1 MGSSV
6 PWSGGRRDSFA
17 YHDVSA
23 AAAAVFT
30 SPIELTRQHT
40 FGVYISSAASG
51 SDLAEAGPAF
61 LAELRPHSTRHRSHT
76 KDCLKRQHR

>member
-6 PWSGGRRDSFA
+6 PWSGGRRESLA

-30 SPIELTRQHT
+30 SSIELTRQQVS
-40 FGVYISSAASG
+40 GVYISSAASG
-51 SDLAEAGPAF
+51 SDWAEAGPAF
-61 LAELRPHSTRHRSHT
+61 LAELRPHSSRRRTPT
-76 KDCLKRQHR
+76 KDCFKRQHR

>member
-6 PWSGGRRDSFA
+6 PWSGGRRDSIA

-30 SPIELTRQHT
+30 SPIELTRQHA
-40 FGVYISSAASG
+40 FSVYISSVAAG
-51 SDLAEAGPAF
+51 SDWAEAALAF